1 MTIREIIEAKKNTTK
16 EIKAAKE
23 EGKKNKI
30 QLRAI
35 LKMASYCPKEKGKS
49 WMHNP
54 RGKKRNAEV
63 SEKHLNQKRDVSSPV

>member
-16 EIKAAKE
+16 EIKAAKKE
-23 EGKKNKI
+23 NEI
-30 QLRAI
+30 QLRAV
-35 LKMASYCPKEKGKS
+35 LKIASYCPKEKGKS

-63 SEKHLNQKRDVSSPV
+63 SEKHLNRKRDVSSPV